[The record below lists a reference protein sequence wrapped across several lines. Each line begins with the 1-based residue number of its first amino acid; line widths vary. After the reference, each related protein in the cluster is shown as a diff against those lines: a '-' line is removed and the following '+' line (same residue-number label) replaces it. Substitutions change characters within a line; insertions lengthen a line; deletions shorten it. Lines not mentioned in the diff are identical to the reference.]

1 MINLPILI
9 RLAIIISITFAGTWA
24 WRDAVNEKE
33 QARSI
38 VDALHSQQ
46 DRMLEKQKA
55 TDNIVTTWV
64 TEAERLSNELQ
75 KDKRRIAVLSRDNT
89 NYQRNILELRRLLDN
104 ASHSDLPESNTTA
117 NTSTALE
124 TITEPEYISYSR
136 EIIGRY
142 EQERTRADKLREIVK
157 SLPCVQ

>member
-1 MINLPILI
+1 MSPAILI
-9 RLAIIISITFAGTWA
+9 RLSIIIGITFSGTWA

-33 QARSI
+33 QARAI
-38 VDALHSQQ
+38 VEALHEQQ
-46 DRMLEKQKA
+46 DRMLTQQKA

-104 ASHSDLPESNTTA
+104 ASHSDLPKGNNTPS
-117 NTSTALE
+117 TSTALE
-124 TITEPEYISYSR
+124 TITEFEYISYAR
-136 EIIGRY
+136 EIIGRADR
-142 EQERTRADKLREIVK
+142 EALRADKLREIVK
-157 SLPCVQ
+157 SLPCVN